1 MIESSSIDCRAVIAV
16 LSSLLRVLPLIG
28 KRIPK
33 VIVLNSSCQKINFWT
48 RMDHV
53 LLWLYG
59 LLQSF
64 DFAPLFSK
72 SSLIIY
78 FLPSGCQGEY
88 SNVRNIFS
96 LCRDFSNLPYP
107 ATKPQSPFRL
117 TVFCAFF
124 LICFEFASQLFF
136 SFLLSTLQGET
147 LLRNALSIMFY
158 MWSLVH
164 GRESWG
170 NNTQREI

>member
-33 VIVLNSSCQKINFWT
+33 VIVLNSSCQEINFWT

-107 ATKPQSPFRL
+107 ATKPQSPSGSPFSVHSFWYASNLQASSSSASCLARCKERHCSEMLFRL
-117 TVFCAFF
+117 
-124 LICFEFASQLFF
+124 CF
-136 SFLLSTLQGET
+136 TCD
-147 LLRNALSIMFY
+147 R
-158 MWSLVH
+158 
-164 GRESWG
+164 
-170 NNTQREI
+170 